1 MYVRSGREERRRMG
15 KNKLCFLSFAA
26 IAFVVLVISQN
37 LYARAEKNIE
47 KEKIIS
53 FEKLKKEEYVYS
65 AKPDEKQL
73 ESIFPEEVQ
82 AVLSDGT
89 CVDVKVHWYSEVD
102 LSVANRDVYIF
113 HANLDDERY
122 LLEETA
128 RLPQIKIVIRR
139 EEVRAMLKSGK
150 KYKLLQK
157 STKYYNG
164 LLRVGYFEIQ
174 TEEGRKHAMCA
185 QHQLDSPKVNEMLTE
200 TTVFTK
206 QTDKNSKISRLIRK
220 VMYYGWGGP
229 ADIGPKPNT
238 SGGKGQ
244 DKESMNDGTHYRRTA
259 LAVSVANRNE
269 DNTFGYGQRFI
280 EYLEKNY
287 PDAPEGFDVHLLR
300 APRADNQDLVF
311 YTYKPDGNLKLKK
324 VSSEPELSRRNEC
337 YSFKGAQ
344 FGVYT
349 KYQEASGVLTGE
361 VGRLETDDQ
370 GISNTLTLQT
380 GTYYVKELKA
390 PTGFALNSEV
400 QTVQV
405 TPGITTTVEF
415 ADYPQY
421 APLEILLR
429 KVAQGE
435 PEEGNSFYGSLEHAE
450 FTVHFYA
457 GLWEEN
463 VDPKQLGK
471 KPIRSWVFDTDKNGI
486 AKYREEF
493 LVNGDP
499 LFKNSSKESVLPLG
513 TVTIQETKPPEGY
526 LLNQEIFVVRI
537 TPAGTGCT
545 VNTYQEP
552 QIEEKEL
559 CLELVKYQEDTD
571 VKIPEV
577 KFEYT
582 MPDGRKEILSTDKN
596 GKLKI
601 RGVRRGIHV
610 LREVAA
616 ADGYLLNENE
626 ISFEV
631 NLDNEIRLLSQ
642 SNTETGEVRFQV
654 TEDGQIQ
661 VEVENRT
668 APFLIE
674 IHKKN
679 EKGKKLSGAEF
690 TLYREKTCENVVEKA
705 VTDDNGMLWMENL
718 LVGETYYL
726 KETKAPQGYRLP
738 TDLFG
743 KPIVYEI
750 RVESIPVQ
758 DYFLLYVNG
767 KAYDVE
773 EDGVFAI
780 AGTKRN
786 RQVVISVEN
795 ETLKKLP
802 ATGSSA
808 MLLIVVLLFL
818 FGMISWRDKA

>member
-1 MYVRSGREERRRMG
+1 MG

-26 IAFVVLVISQN
+26 IAFVVLLISQN
-37 LYARAEKNIE
+37 LYARAEKNTE
-47 KEKIIS
+47 KEKITS
-53 FEKLKKEEYVYS
+53 FEKLRKEEYIYS
-65 AKPDEKQL
+65 AKPNEEQL
-73 ESIFPEEVQ
+73 ESIFPEEVH
-82 AVLSDGT
+82 AILSDKT
-89 CVDVKVHWYSEVD
+89 CVAVKVHWEPEFD
-102 LSVANRDVYIF
+102 LSITNRDEYIF

-122 LLEETA
+122 LLEETV
-128 RLPQIKIVIRR
+128 RLPEIRVAIHR
-139 EEVRAMLKSGK
+139 EQGRAMLKAGK
-150 KYKLLQK
+150 KYKLVEK
-157 STKYYNG
+157 STKYNNG

-174 TEEGRKHAMCA
+174 TEEGRKYAMCA
-185 QHQLDSPKVNEMLTE
+185 QHQLDSPEVNEMLTE

-229 ADIGPKPNT
+229 ADIGSKPNT

-244 DKESMNDGTHYRRTA
+244 DKDSVNDGTHYRRTA
-259 LAVSVANRNE
+259 LALSVANQNA

-287 PDAPEGFDVHLLR
+287 PDAPEGFEVHMLQ
-300 APRADNQDLVF
+300 APRANNQDLVF
-311 YTYKPDGNLKLKK
+311 YTYKPNGNLKLKK
-324 VSSEPELSRRNEC
+324 VSSEPEFSSQNEC

-349 KYQEASGVLTGE
+349 QYQEASGVLTGE
-361 VGRLETDDQ
+361 VGRLETDAQ
-370 GISNTLTLQT
+370 GLSNTLKLQA
-380 GTYYVKELKA
+380 GTYYVKEMKA
-390 PTGFALNSEV
+390 PMGFALNSEV

-405 TPGITTTVEF
+405 TPGTTTTVEF
-415 ADYPQY
+415 SDYPQY
-421 APLEILLR
+421 APIEILLR
-429 KVAQGE
+429 KIAQKE
-435 PEEGNSFYGSLEHAE
+435 HVEETPFYGSLEHAE
-450 FTVHFYA
+450 FTVCFYA

-463 VDPKQLGK
+463 MDPKQLGK
-471 KPIRSWVFDTDKNGI
+471 KPIRSWVFATDKNGV
-486 AKYREEF
+486 AKYKEEF

-499 LFKNSSKESVLPLG
+499 LFKNSLNESVLPLG

-537 TPAGTGCT
+537 TPNGTGCV

-552 QIEEKEL
+552 KIEETEL
-559 CLELVKYQEDTD
+559 CLELVKYQEGTD
-571 VKIPEV
+571 IKIPEV

-582 MPDGRKEILSTDKN
+582 MPDGRKEILSTDEN

-601 RGVRRGIHV
+601 RGVRRGIHT
-610 LREVAA
+610 LREVVA
-616 ADGYLLNENE
+616 ADGYLLNEKE
-626 ISFEV
+626 MSFEV
-631 NLDNEIRLLSQ
+631 NQDNKVRLLSQ
-642 SNTETGEVRFQV
+642 GDTETGEVRFQV

-668 APFLIE
+668 APFAIK

-679 EKGKKLSGAEF
+679 EKGKNLSGAEF
-690 TLYREKTCENVVEKA
+690 TLYREKTCENVVKKA

-718 LVGETYYL
+718 LIGETYYL
-726 KETKAPQGYRLP
+726 RETKAPRGYRLP

-758 DYFLLYVNG
+758 DYFLVYVNG
-767 KAYDVE
+767 KAYDMDA
-773 EDGVFAI
+773 DGIFTI
-780 AGTKRN
+780 TGTKGN

-808 MLLIVVLLFL
+808 MSLIVVLLIL
-818 FGMISWRDKA
+818 FGMMSWRDKA

>member
-1 MYVRSGREERRRMG
+1 MG

-26 IAFVVLVISQN
+26 IAFVVLLISQN
-37 LYARAEKNIE
+37 LYARAEKNTE

-53 FEKLKKEEYVYS
+53 FEKLRKEEYIYS

-82 AVLSDGT
+82 AILSDKT
-89 CVDVKVHWYSEVD
+89 CVEVKVHWDAEAD
-102 LSVANRDVYIF
+102 LAATNLEEYVF
-113 HANLDDERY
+113 HANLDDNRY

-128 RLPQIKIVIRR
+128 KPPQIRIVIRR
-139 EEVRAMLKSGK
+139 DKERAILKAGK
-150 KYKLLQK
+150 KYRLLKK
-157 STKYYNG
+157 SMKYCNG

-185 QHQLDSPKVNEMLTE
+185 QHQLDSPEENDMLTE

-238 SGGKGQ
+238 SGGEGQ
-244 DKESMNDGTHYRRTA
+244 DKESVNDGTHYRRTA
-259 LAVSVANRNE
+259 LAVSVANQNA

-287 PDAPEGFDVHLLR
+287 PDAPEGFEVHMLQ
-300 APRADNQDLVF
+300 APKANNQNLVF
-311 YTYKPDGNLKLKK
+311 YNYKPDGNLKLKK
-324 VSSEPELSRRNEC
+324 VSSEPELSSQNEC
-337 YSFKGAQ
+337 YSFQGAQ

-349 KYQEASGVLTGE
+349 QYQEDSGVLTGE
-361 VGRLETDDQ
+361 VGRLETDAQ
-370 GISNTLTLQT
+370 GLSNTLTLQA
-380 GTYYVKELKA
+380 GTYYVKEMKA
-390 PTGFALNSEV
+390 PMGFALNSEV

-405 TPGITTTVEF
+405 TPGTTTTVEF

-421 APLEILLR
+421 APIEILLR

-435 PEEGNSFYGSLEHAE
+435 PVEGVPFYGSLEHAE
-450 FTVHFYA
+450 FTVRFYA

-463 VDPKQLGK
+463 IDPKQLGK
-471 KPIRSWVFDTDKNGI
+471 KPAKSWVFATDKNGV

-493 LVNGDP
+493 LVSGDS
-499 LFKNSSKESVLPLG
+499 LFKNSSNESVMPLG

-537 TPAGTGCT
+537 TPAGTGCV

-552 QIEEKEL
+552 EVKEKEL
-559 CLELVKYQEDTD
+559 CLELVKYQEGTD
-571 VKIPEV
+571 IKIPEV

-601 RGVRRGIHV
+601 RGMKHGIHT

-626 ISFEV
+626 ILFEV
-631 NLDNEIRLLSQ
+631 DSDNKVRLLSQ
-642 SNTETGEVRFQV
+642 VDAGSGEVRFRV

-738 TDLFG
+738 KDMFG

-773 EDGVFAI
+773 EDGPFTVT
-780 AGTKRN
+780 GTKRN

>member
-1 MYVRSGREERRRMG
+1 MG

-26 IAFVVLVISQN
+26 IAFVVLLISQN
-37 LYARAEKNIE
+37 FYARAEKNTE
-47 KEKIIS
+47 KERIIS
-53 FEKLKKEEYVYS
+53 FEKLRKEEYVYS

-82 AVLSDGT
+82 AILSDKT
-89 CVDVKVHWYSEVD
+89 CVSVKVHWDSEFD
-102 LSVANRDVYIF
+102 LSVTNRDVYIF

-122 LLEETA
+122 FLEETTS
-128 RLPQIKIVIRR
+128 LPQIRIVIRR
-139 EEVRAMLKSGK
+139 EQGREMLKVGK
-150 KYKLLQK
+150 KYKLVEK
-157 STKYYNG
+157 STKYNNG

-185 QHQLDSPKVNEMLTE
+185 QHQLDSPEVNEMLTE

-244 DKESMNDGTHYRRTA
+244 DKESVNDGTHYRRTA
-259 LAVSVANRNE
+259 LAVSVANQNE

-311 YTYKPDGNLKLKK
+311 YTYKPDGKLKLKK
-324 VSSEPELSRRNEC
+324 VSSEPELSSRNEC

-361 VGRLETDDQ
+361 VGRLETDAQ
-370 GISNTLTLQT
+370 GGSNTLTLQT

-390 PTGFALNSEV
+390 PMGFALNSEV

-415 ADYPQY
+415 SDYPQY
-421 APLEILLR
+421 APVEILLR
-429 KVAQGE
+429 KVAQEE
-435 PEEGNSFYGSLEHAE
+435 PGEGNPFYGSLEHAE
-450 FTVHFYA
+450 FTVRFYA

-471 KPIRSWVFDTDKNGI
+471 KPVKSWVFATDKNGV

-493 LVNGDP
+493 LVRGDS
-499 LFKNSSKESVLPLG
+499 LFKNSSNESVLPLG

-537 TPAGTGCT
+537 TPAGTECA

-552 QIEEKEL
+552 EVEEKEL
-559 CLELVKYQEDTD
+559 CLELVKYQEGTD
-571 VKIPEV
+571 IKIPEV

-601 RGVRRGIHV
+601 RGVRHGIHT
-610 LREVAA
+610 LREVAS

-631 NLDNEIRLLSQ
+631 DPDNKVSLLSQ
-642 SNTETGEVRFQV
+642 IDAGSGEVRFRV

-738 TDLFG
+738 TNLFG

-773 EDGVFAI
+773 EDGPFTI
-780 AGTKRN
+780 TGTKRN

>member
-1 MYVRSGREERRRMG
+1 MG

-26 IAFVVLVISQN
+26 IAFVVLLISQN
-37 LYARAEKNIE
+37 LYARAEKNTE
-47 KEKIIS
+47 KEKITS
-53 FEKLKKEEYVYS
+53 FEKLRKEEYIYS
-65 AKPDEKQL
+65 AKPNEEQL
-73 ESIFPEEVQ
+73 ESIFPEEVH
-82 AVLSDGT
+82 AILSDKT
-89 CVDVKVHWYSEVD
+89 CVAVKVHWESEFD
-102 LSVANRDVYIF
+102 LSVTNRDEYIF

-122 LLEETA
+122 LLEENV
-128 RLPQIKIVIRR
+128 RLPEIRVAIRR
-139 EEVRAMLKSGK
+139 EEGRAMLKAGK
-150 KYKLLQK
+150 KYKLVQK
-157 STKYYNG
+157 STKYNNG

-185 QHQLDSPKVNEMLTE
+185 QHQLDSPEVNEMLTE
-200 TTVFTK
+200 TNVFTK
-206 QTDKNSKISRLIRK
+206 QTDKNSEISRLMRK

-244 DKESMNDGTHYRRTA
+244 DKESLNDGTHYRRTA

-287 PDAPEGFDVHLLR
+287 PDAPEGFEVHLLR
-300 APRADNQDLVF
+300 APRADNQDLAF
-311 YTYKPDGNLKLKK
+311 YTYKPNGNLKLKK
-324 VSSEPELSRRNEC
+324 VSSEPELSSRNEC

-370 GISNTLTLQT
+370 GVSNTLTLQT

-390 PTGFALNSEV
+390 PMGFALNSEV
-400 QTVQV
+400 QIVQV
-405 TPGITTTVEF
+405 TPGTTTTVEF
-415 ADYPQY
+415 SDYPQY
-421 APLEILLR
+421 APIEILLR
-429 KVAQGE
+429 KIAQKE
-435 PEEGNSFYGSLEHAE
+435 HVEETPFYGSLEHAE
-450 FTVHFYA
+450 FTVRFYA

-463 VDPKQLGK
+463 MDPKQLGK
-471 KPIRSWVFDTDKNGI
+471 KPIRSWVFATDKNGV
-486 AKYREEF
+486 AKYKEEF

-499 LFKNSSKESVLPLG
+499 LFKNSLNESVLPLG

-537 TPAGTGCT
+537 TPNGTGCV

-552 QIEEKEL
+552 KIKETEL
-559 CLELVKYQEDTD
+559 CLELVKYQEGTD
-571 VKIPEV
+571 IKIPEV

-582 MPDGRKEILSTDKN
+582 MPDGRKEILSTDEN

-601 RGVRRGIHV
+601 RGVSRGIHT

-616 ADGYLLNENE
+616 ADGYLLNEKE

-631 NLDNEIRLLSQ
+631 NQDNKVRLLSQ
-642 SNTETGEVRFQV
+642 GDTETGEVRFQV

-661 VEVENRT
+661 VEVENRM
-668 APFLIE
+668 APFAIK

-690 TLYREKTCENVVEKA
+690 TLYREKTCENVVKKA

-726 KETKAPQGYRLP
+726 RETKAPRGYRLP

-758 DYFLLYVNG
+758 DYFLVYVNG
-767 KAYDVE
+767 KAYDMDA
-773 EDGVFAI
+773 DGIFTI
-780 AGTKRN
+780 AGTKGN

-808 MLLIVVLLFL
+808 MSLIVVLLIL
-818 FGMISWRDKA
+818 FGMMSWRDKA